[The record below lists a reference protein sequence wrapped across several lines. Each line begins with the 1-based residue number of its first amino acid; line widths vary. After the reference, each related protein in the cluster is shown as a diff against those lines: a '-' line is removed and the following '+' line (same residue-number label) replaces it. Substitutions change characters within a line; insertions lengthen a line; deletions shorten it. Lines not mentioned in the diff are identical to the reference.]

1 MLIDVWI
8 DWSFQK
14 CIIITVYFL
23 SLFFISK
30 FIWKWLLEYQF
41 DAFVEFDF
49 RIDTIDSQIDT
60 IDSTTAV
67 LVVLNLVD
75 VY

>member
-41 DAFVEFDF
+41 DAFVNLTFEL
-49 RIDTIDSQIDT
+49 IDSQIDT

>member
-1 MLIDVWI
+1 MYYYH
-8 DWSFQK
+8 
-14 CIIITVYFL
+14 C
-23 SLFFISK
+23 LFFITVFYFKIHLKMITRVS
-30 FIWKWLLEYQF
+30 IRRICHQ
-41 DAFVEFDF
+41 FDF

>member
-1 MLIDVWI
+1 MYYYH
-8 DWSFQK
+8 
-14 CIIITVYFL
+14 C
-23 SLFFISK
+23 LFFITVFYFKIHLKMITRAS
-30 FIWKWLLEYQF
+30 IRRICHQ
-41 DAFVEFDF
+41 FDF

-67 LVVLNLVD
+67 LNLVVLNLVD

>member
-1 MLIDVWI
+1 MYYYH
-8 DWSFQK
+8 
-14 CIIITVYFL
+14 C
-23 SLFFISK
+23 LFFITVFYFKIHLKMITRVS
-30 FIWKWLLEYQF
+30 IRRICQ
-41 DAFVEFDF
+41 FDF
-49 RIDTIDSQIDT
+49 RIDAIDSQIDT

>member
-1 MLIDVWI
+1 M
-8 DWSFQK
+8 
-14 CIIITVYFL
+14 ITRV
-23 SLFFISK
+23 SIRR
-30 FIWKWLLEYQF
+30 ICQ
-41 DAFVEFDF
+41 FDF

-67 LVVLNLVD
+67 LNLVVLNLVD